1 MPASNT
7 SKESYKAITDLGE
20 KQRAVY
26 DMLQSMGSATDRELT
41 ERLDW
46 EINQLLPRRGELV
59 EYGFIKKSGEKY
71 NPATKRNV
79 TVWVATNPMAD
90 RAVQKVV
97 GKTENQKQG
106 SDPKMK
112 YLLKLKDGKRFTITA
127 AMKDEIEE
135 SMSAKRGNKSVTVAN
150 HVFMLSNIALPIT
163 EFGNGAAAAAARAP
177 VKEKTHEITLIKV
190 DGKWQ
195 QTDIAERQLQRDRI
209 EFRTRRIGDTTG
221 EIHSDLMTVYDGIY
235 ESVRDMRGRDE

>member
-1 MPASNT
+1 MPATNT
-7 SKESYKAITDLGE
+7 SKESFKLITDLGD
-20 KQRAVY
+20 KQREVY

-59 EYGFIKKSGEKY
+59 DFGFIKKSGEKF

-90 RAVQKVV
+90 RAVQKIA
-97 GKTENQKQG
+97 GKNENQNQG

-112 YLLKLKDGKRFTITA
+112 YLLKLKNGQRFTITC

-135 SMSAKRGNKSVTVAN
+135 AMAAKRGGKSITLANTVF
-150 HVFMLSNIALPIT
+150 VLSNIAMPIT
-163 EFGNGAAAAAARAP
+163 EFGNAEAAKSTETKEEYREEVFVIKDGQWQKATDSESQMRREHIVFR
-177 VKEKTHEITLIKV
+177 VKK
-190 DGKWQ
+190 
-195 QTDIAERQLQRDRI
+195 
-209 EFRTRRIGDTTG
+209 IGVTTG
-221 EIHSDLMTVYDGIY
+221 TIKEDLMTTYDGIY
-235 ESVRDMRGRDE
+235 ESVRDMRGSNE